1 MERKIKKIITI
12 VLIVLM
18 LSFLFYLLIVNLNI
32 FTDTTMFNQLD
43 LDTQTELFSM
53 GIPNDN
59 ENFLIVDKK
68 CPHCLEQG
76 VEIWVILG
84 KRCPRC
90 NNVVTED

>member
-1 MERKIKKIITI
+1 
-12 VLIVLM
+12 
-18 LSFLFYLLIVNLNI
+18 
-32 FTDTTMFNQLD
+32 
-43 LDTQTELFSM
+43 M